1 MKKTLKL
8 LTLVL
13 LVTISKAYA
22 QSELYLNQISTSAV
36 MNIAQAGNNNRIGSA
51 GTPSAVTGDN
61 VQMDIRQIG
70 DGNTLDMQFN
80 GNSNTMKLFNN
91 GNNNAQALY
100 VTGAHNAFDLEFV
113 GGNNS
118 MIFNNDGTSTST
130 VPANMSGGAY
140 SFLVNGG
147 QNTFQVGTGS
157 GSNNIMNY
165 NVQGNSNNVVA
176 TQDGLVSG
184 QGHEQDVTI
193 AGNSNNVVVNQAG
206 SLRNVVKY
214 NLTGSNTNTVIT
226 QGMAGAWPSSRGT
239 PTGVQGNIVQG
250 SFPFVPT
257 GVVIGGSATGP
268 APANMIVNPNGT
280 DASKGP

>member
-113 GGNNS
+113 GDRKS
-118 MIFNNDGTSTST
+118 
-130 VPANMSGGAY
+130 
-140 SFLVNGG
+140 
-147 QNTFQVGTGS
+147 
-157 GSNNIMNY
+157 
-165 NVQGNSNNVVA
+165 VV
-176 TQDGLVSG
+176 
-184 QGHEQDVTI
+184 
-193 AGNSNNVVVNQAG
+193 
-206 SLRNVVKY
+206 
-214 NLTGSNTNTVIT
+214 
-226 QGMAGAWPSSRGT
+226 
-239 PTGVQGNIVQG
+239 
-250 SFPFVPT
+250 
-257 GVVIGGSATGP
+257 
-268 APANMIVNPNGT
+268 
-280 DASKGP
+280 